1 MSARDRFA
9 LELDPLATLLAER
22 REVGGGLDRRDFLR
36 LVGGGIAVFVTL
48 GPDDLFAQGR
58 RAYPEDLNAYLRIG
72 EDGRVTVFTGKIEMG
87 QGVETSQAQM
97 VADELGVSLAMI
109 DMVMGDT
116 DRCPWDAGT
125 WGSLTTRMF
134 GPVLRAAAAE
144 ARLVLLGLAAQ
155 RLGVARSALD
165 AADGVAFV
173 AADPARRVAYA
184 ELARGRQIARLVGE
198 KAVLKQVRK
207 FAVMGRSPAR
217 FDGRAKVTGAALY
230 AGDIRRP
237 GMLHARILRPPAHGA
252 RLASVD
258 TAAAETLPGVRVV
271 RDGDL
276 LAVLHAEP
284 DGAAAALAA
293 VRATWEPVPSEPD
306 GESIFEHFKSAAGE
320 PREIA
325 RAGDPEARLAGEVFQ
340 STFRKGYVAH
350 APIEPHG
357 ALAELVDGKLTVWAS
372 TQTPF
377 GTKDTLAAALE
388 LPPEKVRVITPY
400 LGGGFGGKSAHRQ
413 AVEAARLARAA
424 GAPVMVAWTRAE
436 EFFFDTYD
444 PACVVEV
451 RTAADES
458 GKLTLW
464 AYDVWAAGARS
475 AELFYDVPDV
485 RIRSFGGRMVAGT
498 EQRIGEAFHPF
509 AVGPWRAPGAN
520 MNVFAR
526 ESHLDRVA
534 ARLGLDPVEFRLRNL
549 RDGRMR
555 RVLETAARAFGWQS
569 GPGPT
574 GRGQGIACGI
584 DAGTYVALAAEV
596 EVDRATGAIR
606 VKRVVC
612 AQDMG
617 IVVNP
622 EGAKMQIE
630 SCITMGLGYVLA
642 EELRFA
648 GGRISDTN
656 FDTYELPRFSW
667 LPEIESVLVANDELD
682 PQGGGEPAIV
692 PMGAVVAN
700 AVFDA
705 TGARLDR
712 LPMTPER
719 VRAALAEV
727 ANA

>member
-1 MSARDRFA
+1 M
-9 LELDPLATLLAER
+9 
-22 REVGGGLDRRDFLR
+22 
-36 LVGGGIAVFVTL
+36 
-48 GPDDLFAQGR
+48 
-58 RAYPEDLNAYLRIG
+58 
-72 EDGRVTVFTGKIEMG
+72 
-87 QGVETSQAQM
+87 
-97 VADELGVSLAMI
+97 
-109 DMVMGDT
+109 
-116 DRCPWDAGT
+116 
-125 WGSLTTRMF
+125 
-134 GPVLRAAAAE
+134 
-144 ARLVLLGLAAQ
+144 
-155 RLGVARSALD
+155 
-165 AADGVAFV
+165 
-173 AADPARRVAYA
+173 
-184 ELARGRQIARLVGE
+184 
-198 KAVLKQVRK
+198 
-207 FAVMGRSPAR
+207 
-217 FDGRAKVTGAALY
+217 
-230 AGDIRRP
+230 
-237 GMLHARILRPPAHGA
+237 
-252 RLASVD
+252 
-258 TAAAETLPGVRVV
+258 
-271 RDGDL
+271 
-276 LAVLHAEP
+276 
-284 DGAAAALAA
+284 
-293 VRATWEPVPSEPD
+293 
-306 GESIFEHFKSAAGE
+306 
-320 PREIA
+320 
-325 RAGDPEARLAGEVFQ
+325 
-340 STFRKGYVAH
+340 
-350 APIEPHG
+350 
-357 ALAELVDGKLTVWAS
+357 
-372 TQTPF
+372 
-377 GTKDTLAAALE
+377 
-388 LPPEKVRVITPY
+388 ITPY
-400 LGGGFGGKSAHRQ
+400 LGGGFGGKSAHWQ